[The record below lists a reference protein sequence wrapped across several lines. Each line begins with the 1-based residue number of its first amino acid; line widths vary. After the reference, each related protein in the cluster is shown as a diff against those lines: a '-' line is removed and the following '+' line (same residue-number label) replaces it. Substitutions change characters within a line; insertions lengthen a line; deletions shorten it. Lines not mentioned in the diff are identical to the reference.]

1 MFPNEIQSLFLD
13 NKVNIC
19 YKQGLENMAFICKC
33 SKQHVTANSA
43 LTKSSVFKL
52 QVCWSTKLK
61 VCLMSWAAVRKMTA
75 YTKHEKTA

>member
-1 MFPNEIQSLFLD
+1 MFPNYIQSPFLD

-61 VCLMSWAAVRKMTA
+61 VCIMSWAAVWKKDSV
-75 YTKHEKTA
+75 YKT